1 MMAIGVIA
9 SLVGIDQPADR
20 LVPCRRAAA
29 ARDIDTLYDVLLIC
43 SVRSSSS

>member
-1 MMAIGVIA
+1 MAIGVIA
-9 SLVGIDQPADR
+9 SLVGIGLSLLIDWFPADGS
-20 LVPCRRAAA
+20 AA